1 MSLGVSPGFFFATVC
16 SDCGWPPFFVKK
28 TGWQFDG
35 WHLPLCGGEYG
46 GGDYRWGTGDPI
58 EIRIQASSFPWSC
71 ATNLKRS
78 GLLLMSMDGRM
89 SGSWLT
95 ASIGRPYTWHIL
107 KLRKAFPGQSIF
119 GRSDVMSVIE
129 IKSSRASDLLKDM
142 AEHGIIEPVT
152 GHGKGKYRFIKQQDW
167 AGGDPPSMRR
177 WSI

>member
-1 MSLGVSPGFFFATVC
+1 MSLSVSPGFFFAAVC
-16 SDCGWPPFFVKK
+16 SDCGWPPFYVKK

-95 ASIGRPYTWHIL
+95 ASIN
-107 KLRKAFPGQSIF
+107 RKAIHLTYSEAPWGVSWSADLWQEWCDERHWDKVFESIGSF
-119 GRSDVMSVIE
+119 ERYGWAR
-129 IKSSRASDLLKDM
+129 
-142 AEHGIIEPVT
+142 
-152 GHGKGKYRFIKQQDW
+152 KYR
-167 AGGDPPSMRR
+167 AGNRTR
-177 WSI
+177 